1 MPSKLKTEWK
11 RVGRS
16 GKTIDGR
23 NIDPQWLLDAAENY
37 DPEIYSAQIW
47 PEHIRS
53 FSMGTVKAVRAEE
66 NSEGGV
72 DLYAQL
78 APNDIY
84 LSINKAEQKLFTS
97 MELMPNFRD
106 TGKHYLYGLAA
117 TGDPASVATTEI
129 RFAAIK
135 NDAALISD
143 YIEDTI
149 AENGD
154 DSQPP
159 RWFSRFFNTKPE
171 GDMSKEDLNKIQE
184 GLTAL
189 TERFNAAFPEKNQPA
204 KPTETG
210 AEAAASVK
218 PEEFSELKSTLEKLA
233 ERFNA
238 AFPEGAQAAPAK
250 PAADAGTAIKP
261 EEFTA
266 LQNAL
271 AKLTE
276 DFKAATKELPGTDAG
291 DHVNDGED
299 DSVYIG

>member
-23 NIDPQWLLDAAENY
+23 DIDPQWLLDAAENY

-72 DLYAQL
+72 DLFAQL

-97 MELMPNFRD
+97 MELLPNFRD
-106 TGKHYLYGLAA
+106 TGKHYLSGLAA

-149 AENGD
+149 AENDD

-189 TERFNAAFPEKNQPA
+189 TERFNAAFPAEEKPKTPTTPA
-204 KPTETG
+204 NTDTT
-210 AEAAASVK
+210 VK
-218 PEEFSELKSTLEKLA
+218 PEEFSELKTSLTKLA

-238 AFPEGAQAAPAK
+238 AFPEGGPAAPVK
-250 PAADAGTAIKP
+250 PTADSGAAIKP
-261 EEFTA
+261 EEFKA
-266 LQNAL
+266 LQDSL
-271 AKLTE
+271 TKLTE
-276 DFKAATKELPGTDAG
+276 DFKAATKEQPGTDGG

-299 DSVYIG
+299 LNAYV